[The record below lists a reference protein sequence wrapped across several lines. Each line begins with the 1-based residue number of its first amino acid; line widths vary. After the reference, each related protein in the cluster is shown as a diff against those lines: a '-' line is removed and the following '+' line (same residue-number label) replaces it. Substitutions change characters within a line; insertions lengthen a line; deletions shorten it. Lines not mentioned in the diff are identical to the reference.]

1 MNKMNMNSVW
11 VVVALTLSGIQQSF
25 APPVQ
30 RAPSFLESGKCASFS
45 LIDNFQVHRYLGR
58 WYHTWG
64 VPSAYVKAQR
74 CAVDTITL
82 PGSKMKVVTT
92 GFTSGGSRAR
102 TQAKLNYVKPK
113 RDHKKPYMQL
123 EATSVPA
130 VPYVIMDTDYTS
142 YSCIFSCYNIIG
154 LKVELY
160 WIYSRTPELPPKAQ
174 QKCFSLFESKGLNL
188 TRMVK
193 NNHDGCNHSPV
204 NLLHN
209 DTDITNGFLLDSES
223 ELGQV
228 GYDDDD
234 DVHEARVQA
243 TYSDDEDDTEGEEG
257 SGDSPHWSSSSRDS
271 HHRHHHGH
279 KDRMSTAL
287 EEAIL
292 IEEGKTANT
301 AFVDTKKVDGST
313 VPEGKPSSGKEPDHS
328 RKHVHDAPGNSSSSL
343 TSESLLVTFMAM
355 VFLSCLR
362 EGC

>member
-1 MNKMNMNSVW
+1 MNKMNMKSVW
-11 VVVALTLSGIQQSF
+11 VVVALTLFGIKGSF

-30 RAPSFLESGKCASFS
+30 RAPSFLESGKCSSFS
-45 LIDNFQVHRYLGR
+45 LVDNFQVHRYLGR
-58 WYHTWG
+58 WYHAWG
-64 VPSAYVKAQR
+64 VPSAYIKAQR

-92 GFTSGGSRAR
+92 GFTAGGSHAR
-102 TQAKLNYVKPK
+102 TQAKLNYVVPK
-113 RDHKKPYMQL
+113 RSRKRPYMQL

-130 VPYVIMDTDYTS
+130 VPYVIVDTDYTS

-160 WIYSRTPELPPKAQ
+160 WIYSRTPELPPEAL
-174 QKCFSLFESKGLNL
+174 QKCFSLFESNGLNV

-193 NNHDGCNHSPV
+193 NSHDGCNHPPTSIS
-204 NLLHN
+204 HN
-209 DTDITNGFLLDSES
+209 DTGITDGFLLDSES
-223 ELGQV
+223 GEGQV
-228 GYDDDD
+228 GYDDD
-234 DVHEARVQA
+234 VRQARVHA
-243 TYSDDEDDTEGEEG
+243 TYSDDEDEAEGEEG
-257 SGDSPHWSSSSRDS
+257 SGDSPHWSSSNHDS

-301 AFVDTKKVDGST
+301 AFVDGSNAT
-313 VPEGKPSSGKEPDHS
+313 GRNPSSGKEPENL
-328 RKHVHDAPGNSSSSL
+328 RKRVHDAPGNSASSSSR
-343 TSESLLVTFMAM
+343 TSELLLVTLVVM
-355 VFLSCLR
+355 VILPCLR